1 MGKKRDYYE
10 VLGVDRNA
18 DDGTIKKAYRKLAK
32 KYHPD
37 TTVGNARAEEKFKEV
52 TEAYEI
58 LSDHEKRKLYDRFG
72 HGAFDGSGGADREA
86 YGQPF
91 GDFFHF
97 GGKGPH
103 AYRGTETGGTYE
115 GTGGTYRGTGSDGSA
130 FEYHFEGSDMDDI
143 LKNMFGRGYE
153 DSFVRERADVEAVS
167 YTHLRAHET

>member
-58 LSDHEKRKLYDRFG
+58 LSDHEIG
-72 HGAFDGSGGADREA
+72 
-86 YGQPF
+86 
-91 GDFFHF
+91 
-97 GGKGPH
+97 
-103 AYRGTETGGTYE
+103 
-115 GTGGTYRGTGSDGSA
+115 
-130 FEYHFEGSDMDDI
+130 
-143 LKNMFGRGYE
+143 
-153 DSFVRERADVEAVS
+153 
-167 YTHLRAHET
+167 RAHV